1 MRVLFRVDASVTL
14 GSGHIMRCLTLA
26 KALQKQGADCHF
38 ASRRCDGHLLAM
50 LQQVGFHTFALPDEL
65 LSEED
70 DALATLAMVTQP
82 YQLLVVDHYQLGKR
96 FGQLLRQRCQKIM
109 VIDDLANRPLEC
121 DLLLDQNL
129 LPDMDSRYRSLVS
142 AGCQQLL
149 GPRYAL
155 MREEFYQPHCQ
166 RIPNH
171 LLVSFGGS
179 DEQNLTSLA
188 IAAIA
193 SLKSLPVTA
202 DIVIGLNNPWQ
213 ASIKQQCA
221 QLSNVQLHIQTDAMA
236 VLMQKAQLM
245 LGAGGATHWERC
257 ITGLPALV
265 VTVAENQLATTRY
278 LDKLGACVWLGS
290 PADISKKIMAEKI
303 EYYLQQPELLLSI
316 SKAATTIISND
327 AGTPLVVR
335 QIINLVAEK
344 T

>member
-1 MRVLFRVDASVTL
+1 MRVLFRVDASVTI

-26 KALQKQGADCHF
+26 KALLKHGAICHF
-38 ASRRCDGHLLAM
+38 ACRNNKGHLLDL
-50 LQQVGFHTFALPDEL
+50 LQQAGFKTLSLPAEL
-65 LSEED
+65 YCEDD
-70 DALATLAMVTQP
+70 DALATLGLITEP
-82 YQLLVVDHYQLGKR
+82 YQLLVIDQYQLGQRYGK
-96 FGQLLRQRCQKIM
+96 LLRQRCQKIM

-129 LPDMDSRYRSLVS
+129 LPDMDSRYRSLVP

-155 MREEFYQPHCQ
+155 LREEFYQPHCQ

-188 IAAIA
+188 IEAIA

-221 QLSNVQLHIQTDAMA
+221 QLSNVQLHIQTNAMA

-265 VTVAENQLATTRY
+265 VPVAENQQATTAY
-278 LDKLGACVWLGS
+278 LNKLGACICLGNTQEITLENINS
-290 PADISKKIMAEKI
+290 QIDYLLSK
-303 EYYLQQPELLLSI
+303 PELLKEMSI
-316 SKAATTIISND
+316 SAKRIITKN
-327 AGTPLVVR
+327 AGTPDVVNKVLS
-335 QIINLVAEK
+335 III
-344 T
+344 